1 MMKSMSKIIGFVA
14 IWSVVVVALSWT
26 ALAAA
31 LTGAD
36 CNQKYSVGSEKWQ
49 NCIHE
54 VATGG
59 LNTPKDIDQPE
70 SPSVNFPIDT
80 DKYWLLPIVI
90 TGAVIL
96 FYVFFYAFVFKRIR
110 QSWQGQTGAGPQTY
124 GKVEPPTRTETVTQS
139 TESQKPYFADV
150 KGSVEIDVDKYGAG
164 DTASGQDRARSFP
177 FFTILGILFSLAPLV
192 VGIALVTDGN
202 SKGYFVLPVSLVT
215 FILVFGIRSVASG
228 KLAKRRGSEEYK
240 YIDQQQ
246 SR

>member
-1 MMKSMSKIIGFVA
+1 MMKSMSKIIGFAA
-14 IWSVVVVALSWT
+14 ILSVIVVALSWP
-26 ALAAA
+26 ALAGA

-36 CNQKYSVGSEKWQ
+36 CNQKYSIGSEKWQ
-49 NCIHE
+49 KCIQE

-59 LNTPKDIDQPE
+59 LSTPKDIDQPE

-80 DKYWLLPIVI
+80 DKYWLLPVVI

-96 FYVFFYAFVFKRIR
+96 FYVFFYAFIFKRIR
-110 QSWQGQTGAGPQTY
+110 QSWQSQSGSDSQTY
-124 GKVEPPTRTETVTQS
+124 GKVEPPTRAETVTQP

-164 DTASGQDRARSFP
+164 IPDHKQTGARGFP

-192 VGIALVTDGN
+192 FGIALVSDGN
-202 SKGYFVLPVSLVT
+202 NKGYFILPVSLVI
-215 FILVFGIRSVASG
+215 FILVFGIKSVASG

-240 YIDQQQ
+240 YIDQQR